1 MFKKLI
7 LSLMTIFLIS
17 GFAFK
22 NVFAVEVKNEK
33 VQVSNIIIKANVPE
47 GFDKNIMINFELK
60 DGTNAL
66 YTLNKEQNY
75 IYKGLIPVGQAK
87 LSFASVTPDNGAY
100 NVTLPKE
107 INVEENKSINLD
119 VNVSKVEG
127 YKEPER
133 EFTYDNNDYTKP
145 IEDYGD
151 KYKEKSEVSNKPKE
165 DKSVNKYKNK
175 DVNKENE
182 QKNNQE
188 QKNIENSKEQQNQE
202 NSKDKAK
209 EQEQELNKE
218 NKEEDNWVLRA
229 IKDNL
234 ATIIITII
242 MIIVIIVLKIKLS

>member
-151 KYKEKSEVSNKPKE
+151 KYKGKSEVSNKPKE
-165 DKSVNKYKNK
+165 DKSVNK

-188 QKNIENSKEQQNQE
+188 QKDIENSNEQQNQE
-202 NSKDKAK
+202 NSKEQAK

-218 NKEEDNWVLRA
+218 NKEEDNWVLKA